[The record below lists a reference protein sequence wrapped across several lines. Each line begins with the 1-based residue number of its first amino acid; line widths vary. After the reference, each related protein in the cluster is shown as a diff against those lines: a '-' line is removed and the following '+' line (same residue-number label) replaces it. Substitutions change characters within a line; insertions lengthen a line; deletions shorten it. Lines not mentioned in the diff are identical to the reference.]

1 MPEDT
6 LLRLKD
12 ALRWMQIVT
21 VAAVTTC
28 LILLVVV
35 MIFTMW
41 NTYRL
46 GAQAQAVRDVAVETH
61 DSLCA
66 FKLNLVLTQR
76 DARAFVR
83 QNPSGLTDARG
94 EVVISRDLL
103 DQGINNRQKTLD
115 ALIGLSCEGE
125 VIS

>member
-66 FKLNLVLTQR
+66 FKLNLVLTQ
-76 DARAFVR
+76 
-83 QNPSGLTDARG
+83 NPSGLTDARG